1 MGGSV
6 HAEHRAWV
14 LLLLTKLEQCSG
26 QQPSSCP
33 TLQGV
38 TQRSESESSRVGTPH
53 GTAFAALKTFTASPC
68 KCSSE
73 SSEHLHVNVCSLCAR
88 EQGSAASA
96 DAVLPEG

>member
-33 TLQGV
+33 PYRESHSV
-38 TQRSESESSRVGTPH
+38 QRV
-53 GTAFAALKTFTASPC
+53 SPPVW
-68 KCSSE
+68 
-73 SSEHLHVNVCSLCAR
+73 EHHMGQLSL
-88 EQGSAASA
+88 
-96 DAVLPEG
+96 L